1 MLAVDD
7 LVPFPM
13 SISICVAVLRVVLGL
28 TFAAHGYQKVFKG
41 GKLAGTAGWFDSIG
55 MRPGKLHAKAAAFT
69 EIGSGLMMALGLG
82 TSLAAAGMVGVM
94 LVAGYTV
101 HRGKFFIVAN
111 GWEYNMILA
120 VAGVCVAG
128 IGPGALSLDHA
139 IGIAHVFDEFVG
151 LLGSLGLGLVG
162 GGATLGFFYRP
173 PTEADAS

>member
-1 MLAVDD
+1 MLAVLDT
-7 LVPFPM
+7 VSFPM
-13 SISICVAVLRVVLGL
+13 STSICVAILRVVLGL
-28 TFAAHGYQKVFKG
+28 TMAAHGYQKVFKG

-69 EIGSGLMMALGLG
+69 EIGSGLLMALGLL
-82 TSLAAAGMVGVM
+82 TSLAAAGMVGLM

-120 VAGVCVAG
+120 VTAVCLAG
-128 IGPGALSLDHA
+128 IGPGALSVDHA
-139 IGIAHVFDEFVG
+139 IGIAHVFDDFVG

-173 PTEADAS
+173 PTETDAS